1 VKRDIGCLSANIH
14 YKRKHQKGKENVMIV
29 VSAGDP
35 RGVKMGN
42 RRNLNITGL
51 VLIVL
56 ALLVGTYKLAEYR
69 TEEAHRV
76 EKVSY
81 QEESYRQGYTYGYVE
96 GHTNGY
102 VKGVETDGKSKVECE
117 TDYEQKTVDVYADI
131 HCYRTINGKQ
141 YHSGWFW
148 FNESYVG
155 PGPDGVPATSGP
167 NAK

>member
-1 VKRDIGCLSANIH
+1 MGNH
-14 YKRKHQKGKENVMIV
+14 RKH
-29 VSAGDP
+29 
-35 RGVKMGN
+35 
-42 RRNLNITGL
+42 LNIP
-51 VLIVL
+51 VL
-56 ALLVGTYKLAEYR
+56 ALLASAYKLGEWR
-69 TEEAHRV
+69 TEEAA
-76 EKVSY
+76 EKRM
-81 QEESYRQGYTYGYVE
+81 EAAARESYRKGYTYGYVE

-102 VKGVETDGKSKVECE
+102 VKGVESDGKSKVKCA

-148 FNESYVG
+148 LDESYVG